1 MQDLLE
7 IRTLARDFAAAEL
20 RPHAEHWDAARAFDD
35 DVVDRLAELGFFGML
50 VPEPDGGMGF
60 DLGTTLAAL
69 EELAWGEPSVAL
81 LVAETMIAADLIAQH
96 GDDALRE
103 QWLPR
108 FASADALA
116 TVACATDDTSSL
128 TASRSASSWSL
139 RGRAEFVACGERADL
154 IIVLAADGDTHGVFA
169 IPRGS
174 GVKVGA
180 RANTLGL
187 RPLAF
192 VDLEFDD
199 VAGERLFT
207 IATGSTMPQ
216 HAVGE
221 LCTAAIGVGIAQA
234 ALEHAVAYADQREQF
249 GRPIRSF
256 EGVQGRLAEMAT
268 RLYAA
273 RALLERAASDPADAL
288 SVAIAKLT
296 AGEAA
301 MHVTDNAVQ
310 VFGGYGYMRD
320 YPVEK
325 LMRDAKAIAILHGP
339 SEVQRRRIAAA
350 LYADQSNGS

>member
-1 MQDLLE
+1 
-7 IRTLARDFAAAEL
+7 
-20 RPHAEHWDAARAFDD
+20 
-35 DVVDRLAELGFFGML
+35 
-50 VPEPDGGMGF
+50 
-60 DLGTTLAAL
+60 
-69 EELAWGEPSVAL
+69 
-81 LVAETMIAADLIAQH
+81 MIAADLIAQH
-96 GDDALRE
+96 GEDALRA

-108 FASADALA
+108 LASADALA
-116 TVACATDDTSSL
+116 TVAFAADDTSSL
-128 TASRSASSWSL
+128 TASHAAASWSL
-139 RGRAEFVACGERADL
+139 QGRTEYVPCGDRAELV
-154 IIVLAADGDTHGVFA
+154 IVLAADDDGHGVFA
-169 IPRGS
+169 IPRGP
-174 GVKVGA
+174 GVTVGE
-180 RANTLGL
+180 RASTLGL

-192 VDLEFDD
+192 VDLEFET
-199 VAGERLFT
+199 VAAERAARLFT
-207 IATGSTMPQ
+207 VATGSTMPS

-249 GRPIRSF
+249 GQPIRHF